1 MIDLESATQTHAGTW
16 FDRLV
21 ALLIGLVALLAATQ
35 AAVQVDVSGQEA
47 RALMTAARLISQID
61 ARNASTSELLGLQLQ
76 SAQRAA
82 HLGTIGGTRGM
93 AAITAGDEFATAVAD
108 AELAAAQR
116 IIEIGLGL
124 GRPPAESGP
133 VDRYAR
139 ELLAASMADIQALAD
154 EQAAQADR
162 AEVAGNR
169 GVMAVLGLS
178 LAALSGVLAGLAGIL
193 GDSRAGRLTL
203 LSGYL
208 AGGFVLAALLSSL
221 R

>member
-1 MIDLESATQTHAGTW
+1 MIDLESATQTLGGTW

-21 ALLIGLVALLAATQ
+21 ALLIGLVALFAATQ
-35 AAVQVDVSGQEA
+35 AAVQVTVSGQEA

-61 ARNASTSELLGLQLQ
+61 ARNASTSELLRLQLQ
-76 SAQRAA
+76 GAQRGA
-82 HLGTIGGTRGM
+82 HLGTIGGTRGIG
-93 AAITAGDEFATAVAD
+93 AITSGDVLSTAIAD

-116 IIEIGLGL
+116 IIEISLRL
-124 GRPPAESGP
+124 GRPPDEGGP

-139 ELLAASMADIQALAD
+139 ELLAASMTDIQALAD

-178 LAALSGVLAGLAGIL
+178 LAALAGVLAGLAGIL

-208 AGGFVLAALLSSL
+208 AGGLVLAALLGSL